1 VNVPS
6 PRSWRHQVFSGL
18 VMVVA
23 VAVGARVAWEVLAP
37 LVPTALVL
45 IGLLGLFSLLVGRW
59 RR

>member
-1 VNVPS
+1 MPS

>member
-1 VNVPS
+1 VPS
-6 PRSWRHQVFSGL
+6 PRSWRQQVLSGL
-18 VMVVA
+18 VVVVA

-45 IGLLGLFSLLVGRW
+45 IGLLGLFSLLIGRW

>member
-1 VNVPS
+1 MPS
-6 PRSWRHQVFSGL
+6 PRSWRQQVLSGL
-18 VMVVA
+18 VVVVA

-45 IGLLGLFSLLVGRW
+45 IGLLGLFSLLIGRW

>member
-1 VNVPS
+1 MNVPS
-6 PRSWRHQVFSGL
+6 PRSWRQQVLSGL
-18 VMVVA
+18 VVVVA

-45 IGLLGLFSLLVGRW
+45 IGLLGLFSLLIGRW

>member
-6 PRSWRHQVFSGL
+6 PRSWRQQVLSGL
-18 VMVVA
+18 VVVVA

-45 IGLLGLFSLLVGRW
+45 IGLLGLFGLLVGRW

>member
-1 VNVPS
+1 MPS
-6 PRSWRHQVFSGL
+6 PRSWRQQVLSGL
-18 VMVVA
+18 VVVA

-45 IGLLGLFSLLVGRW
+45 IGLLGLFGLLVGRW

>member
-1 VNVPS
+1 MPS
-6 PRSWRHQVFSGL
+6 PRSWRQQVLSGL
-18 VMVVA
+18 VVVVA

-45 IGLLGLFSLLVGRW
+45 IGLLGLFGLLVGRW

>member
-6 PRSWRHQVFSGL
+6 PRSWRQQVLSGL
-18 VMVVA
+18 VVVA

-45 IGLLGLFSLLVGRW
+45 IGLLGLFGLLVGRW

>member
-6 PRSWRHQVFSGL
+6 PRSWRQQVLSGL
-18 VMVVA
+18 VVVA

-45 IGLLGLFSLLVGRW
+45 IGLLGLFSLLIGRW

>member
-6 PRSWRHQVFSGL
+6 PRSWRQQVLSGL
-18 VMVVA
+18 VVVVA

-45 IGLLGLFSLLVGRW
+45 IGLLGLFSLLIGRW

>member
-1 VNVPS
+1 MPS
-6 PRSWRHQVFSGL
+6 PRSWRQQVLSGL
-18 VMVVA
+18 VVVVA